1 MNQPNENQKQIGDKP
16 NGVVVPSASVPEGDV
31 DRTEYIPLD
40 EEDEEIMLEAAER
53 TGMVVIPKQAIS
65 ALNALGVDADS
76 LGMKNL
82 VRGKMIM
89 TVAGCQEGEQMV
101 LAVMKKARSAKTIL
115 LGGTVLAALAKASHG
130 AALAI
135 NAQGLE
141 AKTETKPKIKK
152 IFSIVPVEKKASS

>member
-1 MNQPNENQKQIGDKP
+1 MNPEPNENQKQLSDSPKS
-16 NGVVVPSASVPEGDV
+16 VSVHSVPQGDV

-53 TGMVVIPKQAIS
+53 TGMVIIPEQAIK
-65 ALNALGVDADS
+65 ALDSLGVAADS

-141 AKTETKPKIKK
+141 AKSETKPKIKK
-152 IFSIVPVEKKASS
+152 IFSIVPVEKKAG

>member
-1 MNQPNENQKQIGDKP
+1 MNPEEPNPNQKQISGPKS
-16 NGVVVPSASVPEGDV
+16 VVVQSVPDGDI

-40 EEDEEIMLEAAER
+40 EDDEEIVLEAAER
-53 TGMVVIPKQAIS
+53 TGMVIIPEQAIK
-65 ALNALGVDADS
+65 ALNSLGVDADS

-89 TVAGCQEGEQMV
+89 TIAGCQEGEQII

-115 LGGTVLAALAKASHG
+115 QAGAVLSMLAKASHG

-141 AKTETKPKIKK
+141 AKTETKAKIKRT
-152 IFSIVPVEKKASS
+152 FSIVPVEQKAS